1 MTAIGKN
8 VYFNV
13 LDDIVK
19 DYNNSFHSSIKMKPK
34 DVKNDS
40 SIEYSEE
47 TNDKDPKFKIGDHVR
62 ISKYK
67 NIFSKGYTPNWS
79 EENFVINKVK
89 NTAPWTYLMNDL
101 NGEEIKGNFYEKQL
115 QKTDQKEFRIK
126 KLIKKK
132 AINYLL
138 NGKAIIIVLI
148 VGLTKK
154 T

>member
-79 EENFVINKVK
+79 EEIFVINKVK

-148 VGLTKK
+148 VGLIKK